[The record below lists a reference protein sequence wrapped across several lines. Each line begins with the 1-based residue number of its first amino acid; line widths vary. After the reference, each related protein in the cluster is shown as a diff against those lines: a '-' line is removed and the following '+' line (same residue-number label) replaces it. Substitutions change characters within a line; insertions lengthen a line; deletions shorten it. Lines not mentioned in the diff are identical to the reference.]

1 MKLKMCSVA
10 IALSAL
16 FAQPFNRAYPIG
28 VTRTNRRIATLM
40 VHTSPL
46 DQAGTGDAGGMNI
59 YVCEAA
65 QNMAAMGVEVDI
77 FTRRTNTEVA
87 AIVEVSPGVRV
98 IQLNVGPVSGVTKE
112 QLPNLIPALAE
123 EFKKALVAT
132 HYDVIHS
139 HYWISGKV
147 AMPVAKELNIPLVH
161 TMHTMARVKNLNL
174 AEGEMPEPMIR
185 VQGETQVVA
194 AADSLIA
201 NTDAEAASLV
211 SLYEACPDNVSVVS
225 PGVNLKVFTAG
236 AGKAA
241 AREFVGLPKDAH
253 IITFVGR
260 IQPHKGPE
268 VLIRAVAEMVQHSPH
283 LRPKLVTNIIGGA
296 SGANQSEVERL
307 KELTSWLGI
316 DDVVRFAPP
325 VARQDLPQWYRAAD
339 LVCVPSYSESFGLV
353 ALEAQACG
361 TPVVATAV
369 GGLRT
374 AVADGISGVLVD
386 GHNPRAWSSV
396 LARLIQEPQRR
407 VLLSMGAVEHASHF
421 GWDATS
427 RGTLDIYDRVLSAR
441 VDAAKN
447 IG

>member
-1 MKLKMCSVA
+1 MAFTS
-10 IALSAL
+10 
-16 FAQPFNRAYPIG
+16 
-28 VTRTNRRIATLM
+28 RRVATLM

-46 DQAGTGDAGGMNI
+46 EQAGTGDAGGMNI
-59 YVCEAA
+59 YVVEAA
-65 QNMAAMGVEVDI
+65 QNMAAQGVQVDI
-77 FTRRTNTEVA
+77 FTRRNCADVA
-87 AIVEVSPGVRV
+87 DIVEVAPGVRV

-112 QLPNLIPALAE
+112 QLPNLIPELSAAFKEALSQGG
-123 EFKKALVAT
+123 
-132 HYDVIHS
+132 YDVIHS

-147 AMPVAKELNIPLVH
+147 AMPAAKELDIPLVH

-174 AEGEMPEPMIR
+174 AEGEVPEPMIR

-194 AADSLIA
+194 AADALVA

-225 PGVNLKVFTAG
+225 PGVNLKVFTPG
-236 AGKAA
+236 AGRMA
-241 AREFVGLPKDAH
+241 AREVVGQDKDAH
-253 IITFVGR
+253 IISFVGR

-268 VLIRAVAEMVQHSPH
+268 VLIRAIAEMLSHSPN
-283 LRPKLVTNIIGGA
+283 LRTKLITNIIGGA

-307 KELTSWLGI
+307 RELVSWLGI
-316 DDVVRFAPP
+316 EDVVRFAPP
-325 VARQDLPQWYRAAD
+325 VPRTELPNWYRASD

-396 LARLIQEPQRR
+396 LARLLQEPQRR

-441 VDAAKN
+441 ADKVKN
-447 IG
+447 FG